1 MKTCFLVFLF
11 FLAIGCK
18 HSATPDNIPI
28 KAEAATQPRVFD
40 EDWQAR
46 GDRIRDTNYQ
56 YLNRLLNQILQTME
70 QHKQDMVFNGHI
82 DTSVYHFK
90 NMFAAFHFGHI
101 FSTDKKHLVVKRFI
115 NEYDGFRGS
124 LFADIYILKNNRF
137 KKVVAD
143 TANIG
148 YYEDTLIDMNVDGFK
163 DFVVSQYS
171 TAGCCP
177 RDDKTAF
184 LYDEKSGGFK
194 ETGFFNATFDNAN
207 KLIYEMDYGHPGEVA
222 IEKSKWKGL
231 SKIKIESICPTHFED
246 RIDSFVK
253 PYTFTKTI
261 YPSEK
266 QLIIKDIPN
275 EYKKLEI
282 LSYFLSYQR

>member
-1 MKTCFLVFLF
+1 L
-11 FLAIGCK
+11 
-18 HSATPDNIPI
+18 
-28 KAEAATQPRVFD
+28 D
-40 EDWQAR
+40 EDAQAR

-56 YLNRLLNQILQTME
+56 YLNRLLNQVLQTME

-90 NMFAAFHFGHI
+90 NMYATFHFGNI

-115 NEYDGFRGS
+115 KEYDGFRGS
-124 LFADIYILKNNRF
+124 LFADIYMLKNNGF

-148 YYEDTLIDMNVDGFK
+148 YYEDTLIDINLDGFK
-163 DFVVSQYS
+163 DFMVSQYS

-177 RDDKTAF
+177 RDDKIAYLYNVTNGAF
-184 LYDEKSGGFK
+184 VPIGL
-194 ETGFFNATFDNAN
+194 FNSEFDNTN
-207 KLIYEMDYGHPGEVA
+207 KLIYETDYGHPGEII

-231 SKIKIESICPTHFED
+231 SKVKIESICPTHFED

-266 QLIIKDIPN
+266 QLIIKEVPD
-275 EYKKLEI
+275 EYKKLDI
-282 LSYFLSYQR
+282 LEYFLSYQ